1 MTNRSEN
8 PFQHLQ
14 TVPVGQFR
22 FIALDVET
30 ASRSAG
36 SICQIGIACV
46 ANDNSIQTYSTLI
59 DPQCAFDPFN
69 IDLHGIG
76 PDTVRRA
83 PVFSAGLETLLPL
96 LTAHP
101 LIQHSSFDKRAIE
114 AACDVNNLPAPAL
127 TWSDSVTIARRAWPE
142 LRGNGGHGLAN
153 LKKVLDLSF
162 HHHDAGEDARAAAM
176 VVLHAEHHVGAP
188 FHEIAQPKRKPRKPA

>member
-8 PFQHLQ
+8 PFQHQ
-14 TVPVGQFR
+14 PTVPQGRFR

-30 ASRSAG
+30 ASRAAG

-46 ANDNSIQTYSTLI
+46 AEDSSIQTYSTLI
-59 DPQCAFDPFN
+59 NPLCDFDPFN

-83 PVFSAGLETLLPL
+83 PLFAAGLDTLLPL
-96 LTAHP
+96 LAAHP

-114 AACDVNNLPAPAL
+114 AACEVNNLPAPAL
-127 TWSDSVTIARRAWPE
+127 AWNDSVTIARRAWPE

-153 LKKVLDLSF
+153 LKKVLNLSF

-176 VVLHAEHHVGAP
+176 VVLHAERHVGTP
-188 FHEIAQPKRKPRKPA
+188 FHEIAKPKRKTKSFS